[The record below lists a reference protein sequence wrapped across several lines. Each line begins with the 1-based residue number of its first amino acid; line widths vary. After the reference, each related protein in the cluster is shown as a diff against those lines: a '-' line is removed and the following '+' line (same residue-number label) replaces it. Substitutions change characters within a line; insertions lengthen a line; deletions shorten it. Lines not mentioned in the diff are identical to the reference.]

1 MENNNIILL
10 VKILES
16 NMKLLNSY
24 KKVIKK
30 IDDLEENI
38 IIKFKDKDNENT
50 IIRDIIN
57 ESNDNYYKISLNC
70 LE

>member
-70 LE
+70 LD